1 MIRNLLFA
9 QLLFAQAILCCGT
22 TAAEEPGPPKSFSA
36 RDSLAVGEESEADA
50 RACLATL
57 AWTPGVFTVRLE
69 ASAPKRGA
77 ALVRFPS
84 PYDSGD
90 PINDRVAMEWYQP
103 RDAQGQP
110 LRAPAVVVVHESG
123 SGMTVGRIFARGL
136 QRQGLHAFLIHL
148 PFYGERRAGK
158 RRPSAANL
166 VTVIRQAVADVRRAR
181 DAVAVLPLVDASH
194 VALQGTSL
202 GGFVATTAASLDR
215 GYHSVFIM
223 LAGGR
228 LYDLFQ
234 NGEKDTAQVRREFE
248 QAGVTG
254 EDLKALLWTVEPT
267 RVAHRLDRQRTW
279 LYSGTFDRVVP
290 FANALALAKSAGLDG
305 THHIK
310 MSANHYSG
318 IVYLPFILKH
328 MSQRIVST
336 QQRPAAPE
344 DAPSKN
350 PPGTR

>member
-1 MIRNLLFA
+1 MIRHLLFA
-9 QLLFAQAILCCGT
+9 PIVLCCCSVL
-22 TAAEEPGPPKSFSA
+22 AQEADPPKSFSA
-36 RDSLAVGEESEADA
+36 RDSLAVGEEPDADA
-50 RACLATL
+50 RACLAAL
-57 AWTPGVFTVRLE
+57 AWTPQAFTVRLE
-69 ASAPKRGA
+69 DSLTKRGD

-84 PYDSGD
+84 PFDSGD
-90 PINDRVAMEWYQP
+90 AINDRVAMEWYQP
-103 RDAQGQP
+103 RDDQGQP
-110 LRAPAVVVVHESG
+110 LRARAVVVVHESG
-123 SGMTVGRIFARGL
+123 SGMNVGRLFARGL

-148 PFYGERRAGK
+148 PFYGERRVGK

-202 GGFVATTAASLDR
+202 GGFVATTTASLDR
-215 GYHSVFIM
+215 GYQSVFIM

-234 NGEKDTAQVRREFE
+234 KGEKDTAKVRREFE

-254 EDLKALLWTVEPT
+254 QELKALLWTVEPT
-267 RVAHRLDRQRTW
+267 RVAHRLDRKRTW
-279 LYSGTFDRVVP
+279 LYSATFDRVVP
-290 FANALALAKSAGLDG
+290 FANALALAESAGLDG

-328 MSQRIVST
+328 MSQRVVST
-336 QQRPAAPE
+336 SQSPQGPQG
-344 DAPSKN
+344 
-350 PPGTR
+350 PGTQPGTDRPGAP